1 VIDDTL
7 KRRLNY
13 CTTLPSLPAV
23 AVKIIEMANDPDADI
38 RKVCEY
44 ISLDPVLSAKLL
56 RTANT
61 PLYKSR
67 RVATNIRQAVSI
79 LGTHTVLV
87 IALSFSLASSLMK
100 TPLSNGNGAFDS
112 NIFWR
117 RSITSAL
124 ASRALGEKLE
134 LSFLDDLFLA
144 GLLQEIGI
152 LAYWTIMPEEY
163 GKIFASTL
171 DHDKLLKIERESFGA
186 GHDELGYALLKKWHI
201 PDYIALS
208 CINSHSQP
216 EPQNF
221 GPTLQSCLA
230 VSRYLADYFLYPHE
244 AEKLTALN
252 KATQDWLELEPSA
265 LIDVIKIM
273 EVGLSAVEDL
283 FEVTIHHPSEAAGI
297 LAEAKELLMI
307 HDLSR
312 MKDLEDKSQRDGL
325 TGAYNRTYFDETLRR
340 EFSLATQYNLPLT
353 IAIIDLDHFKNVNDT
368 YGHVV
373 GDSLLAT
380 VVKTLFDQIRQ
391 DDTLSRYGGEEFAL
405 ILPGTTLAASRNL
418 ISRLKDSI
426 AAISYKFDGDVTI
439 QITASIGVAACYEN
453 ETHFHDPK
461 DLIKAA
467 DRALYAAKHAGRNQI
482 VEWSAG
488 ATYQDPAN
496 LP

>member
-1 VIDDTL
+1 MIDDTL
-7 KRRLNY
+7 KRRLDY

-38 RKVCEY
+38 RTVCEY
-44 ISLDPVLSAKLL
+44 ISLDPVLAAKLL

-87 IALSFSLASSLMK
+87 IALSFSLANSLMT
-100 TPLSNGNGAFDS
+100 TPLSNSSSAFDS

-134 LSFLDDLFLA
+134 LNFLDDLFLA
-144 GLLQEIGI
+144 GLIQEIGI
-152 LAYWTIMPEEY
+152 LAFWVIMPEEY
-163 GKIFASTL
+163 GKIFASTA
-171 DHDKLLKIERESFGA
+171 DHDGLLEMERETFGA

-216 EPQNF
+216 EPQNL

-244 AEKLTALN
+244 AGKMIVLN
-252 KATQDWLELEPSA
+252 KATQDWLGLDPSA

-273 EVGLSAVEDL
+273 EIGLSAVEEL
-283 FEVTIHHPSEAAGI
+283 FEMTIHHPCEVTGI

-307 HDLSR
+307 HNLSR

-340 EFSLATQYNLPLT
+340 EFNLAMQYNLPLT

-368 YGHVV
+368 YGHVA

-405 ILPGTTLAASRNL
+405 ILPGTTLAASRTL

-426 AAISYKFDGDVTI
+426 AAIAYKFDGGITI
-439 QITASIGVAACYEN
+439 QITASIGVASYYEN
-453 ETHFHDPK
+453 ATHFQEPR

-467 DRALYAAKHAGRNQI
+467 DYALYAAKHAGRNQI
-482 VEWSAG
+482 MEWSAS
-488 ATYQDPAN
+488 
-496 LP
+496 

>member
-1 VIDDTL
+1 MIDDTL

-13 CTTLPSLPAV
+13 CEALPSLPAV
-23 AVKIIEMANDPDADI
+23 AAKIIELANDPDADI
-38 RKVCEY
+38 GTVCQY
-44 ISLDPVLSAKLL
+44 ISLDPVLAAKLL

-67 RVATNIRQAVSI
+67 RVASNIRQAVSI

-87 IALSFSLASSLMK
+87 VALSFSLTSSLTK
-100 TPLSNGNGAFDS
+100 SPLPKQSIAFDNS
-112 NIFWR
+112 IFWR

-124 ASRALGEKLE
+124 ACRALGEKLE

-144 GLLQEIGI
+144 GLVQEIGI
-152 LAYWTIMPEEY
+152 LAYWVIMPEEY
-163 GKIFASTL
+163 SKVFTSASN
-171 DHDKLLKIERESFGA
+171 HDMLLEIEREIFGA

-208 CINSHSQP
+208 CINSHCQP
-216 EPQNF
+216 EPRYL

-244 AEKLTALN
+244 AEKMLALN
-252 KATQDWLELEPSA
+252 EAAQDWLGFDAGA

-273 EVGLSAVEDL
+273 EVELGAVEDL
-283 FEVTIHHPSEAAGI
+283 FEMTIHHPSEVNGI
-297 LAEAKELLMI
+297 LAEAKELLLI
-307 HDLSR
+307 HSLSR
-312 MKDLEDKSQRDGL
+312 TKDLEDKSQRDGL

-340 EFSLATQYNLPLT
+340 EFEMAAQYNLPLT

-368 YGHVV
+368 YGHVA

-380 VVKTLFDQIRQ
+380 VVKTVFDQIRQ

-405 ILPGTTLAASRNL
+405 ILPGTTLTASRNL
-418 ISRLKDSI
+418 IARLKDSI
-426 AAISYKFDGDVTI
+426 AAIAYKLDGSSTI
-439 QITASIGVAACYEN
+439 HITASIGVAAYQEDSID
-453 ETHFHDPK
+453 FQDPK

-467 DRALYAAKHAGRNQI
+467 DSALYAAKHAGRNQI
-482 VEWSAG
+482 MEWHA
-488 ATYQDPAN
+488 
-496 LP
+496 